1 MLFPDYYY
9 SSIIKYDN
17 GATTRSKFLCRNP
30 KKNHP
35 TINRLLISEGA
46 GVDFPAWLTH
56 GAMRRMFRGNQRWL
70 AGIVGTYRKI
80 IGTIWEHPRNMWENP
95 QTIWENHRKKNGKL
109 CEKKTVKPG
118 QAFLFRQAMFD

>member
-1 MLFPDYYY
+1 MVRRLVPSFYVV
-9 SSIIKYDN
+9 
-17 GATTRSKFLCRNP
+17 TQ